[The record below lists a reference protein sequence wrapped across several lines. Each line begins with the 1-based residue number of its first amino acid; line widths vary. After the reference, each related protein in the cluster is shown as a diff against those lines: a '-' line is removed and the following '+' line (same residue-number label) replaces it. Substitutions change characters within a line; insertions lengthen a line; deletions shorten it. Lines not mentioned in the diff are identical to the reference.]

1 LVNGFSLLNLFFDG
15 FCLNCIM
22 ILALLSS
29 CMFNI
34 FVIFCSLMFNLRK
47 LTANVVVFNFLL
59 KLFSFK
65 LKLGD
70 ECIPE
75 TSVS

>member
-1 LVNGFSLLNLFFDG
+1 
-15 FCLNCIM
+15 
-22 ILALLSS
+22 
-29 CMFNI
+29 MFTI